1 MQELCKMIR
10 VNKIQLMMHRCSK
23 QQFALAMWPI
33 DSTMDQKQNEES
45 ETAFT
50 SALAN
55 LSPLDQQI
63 PKLP

>member
-1 MQELCKMIR
+1 MQELSKMIR
-10 VNKIQLMMHRCSK
+10 VNKIQLMMPRCSK

-45 ETAFT
+45 ETVFT